1 LSETLEPL
9 VDGVRE
15 NKKNWLEL
23 AQNAQ
28 ETIKNRKNS
37 MKSMTNGGS
46 VNNNNYTYSNGNN
59 IKTNNSNNNNNNGE
73 EPIIISNE
81 TSFMSKIVGKF
92 PTDNC
97 KIPTETTLLSP
108 AYLMHNQSSN
118 GILKSSNIVNYN
130 NWKKNEEK
138 NEASDQ

>member
-1 LSETLEPL
+1 
-9 VDGVRE
+9 VRG
-15 NKKNWLEL
+15 NKKHWLEL

-37 MKSMTNGGS
+37 IKTMTNGGS

-59 IKTNNSNNNNNNGE
+59 IKNNTNNNNNGD

-92 PTDNC
+92 PTDTC
-97 KIPTETTLLSP
+97 KISP
-108 AYLMHNQSSN
+108 ESYLGHNPSN
-118 GILKSSNIVNYN
+118 NGMSKSSKIVNYN
-130 NWKKNEEK
+130 NWKKNENGQ
-138 NEASDQ
+138 NEVTDQ